1 MFDNYFFVSKGGIYF
16 IITFFS
22 VWSQRP
28 FLLRGSM
35 YIFILKKNHILVS
48 FKTVLELSIV
58 KLSNC
63 KCNTKPQHISD
74 LKAKSG
80 FFSAHDQK
88 GALDELETPHCLL

>member
-1 MFDNYFFVSKGGIYF
+1 MNWLKKNDNIWCLTT
-16 IITFFS
+16 I
-22 VWSQRP
+22 
-28 FLLRGSM
+28 FLLVKEEFISSLRFFPSM

-80 FFSAHDQK
+80 YFSAHDQK